1 MGMFTSTNPVFEM
14 LKADHEKVKAL
25 FAQFEEANDSRTKE
39 RIVRETLHE
48 LDIHA
53 KLEETLIYPAIRR
66 EMDTHDIMDE
76 ALEEHHVA
84 HTLINELKRMTP
96 SDTRFDAKFTVLG
109 ESIKHH
115 VQEEEGHMFP
125 EAEKAD
131 LPWEELQQ
139 QAMKRKEALL
149 AKQCG
154 EWSGLAPIIRAK
166 EYAEKREGSIRLHE
180 SRPKAGTAVFCSSE
194 TISDV
199 AQ

>member
-39 RIVRETLHE
+39 RIVRETL
-48 LDIHA
+48 LDLEVHA
-53 KLEETLIYPAIRR
+53 KVEEALIYPAIRR
-66 EMDTHDIMDE
+66 EIDTHDIMDE

-96 SDTRFDAKFTVLG
+96 SDARFDAKFTVLG

-139 QAMKRKEALL
+139 QVMKRKEALL
-149 AKQCG
+149 AKQT
-154 EWSGLAPIIRAK
+154 SGNSRASRRSSGRK
-166 EYAEKREGSIRLHE
+166 STPRSGKAASSRKRGR
-180 SRPKAGTAVFCSSE
+180 RPFAVGKR
-194 TISDV
+194 
-199 AQ
+199 

>member
-25 FAQFEEANDSRTKE
+25 FAQFEGAHDSRTKE

-84 HTLINELKRMTP
+84 NTLINELKRMTP
-96 SDTRFDAKFTVLG
+96 GDARFDAKFTVLG

-131 LPWEELQQ
+131 LPWEGLQQ
-139 QAMKRKEALL
+139 QALKRKQALL
-149 AKQCG
+149 ARHTAKNG
-154 EWSGLAPIIRAK
+154 RASRRSSGRKTTRRSARAGSASMK
-166 EYAEKREGSIRLHE
+166 TARKRGR
-180 SRPKAGTAVFCSSE
+180 RSS
-194 TISDV
+194 V
-199 AQ
+199 AAKR